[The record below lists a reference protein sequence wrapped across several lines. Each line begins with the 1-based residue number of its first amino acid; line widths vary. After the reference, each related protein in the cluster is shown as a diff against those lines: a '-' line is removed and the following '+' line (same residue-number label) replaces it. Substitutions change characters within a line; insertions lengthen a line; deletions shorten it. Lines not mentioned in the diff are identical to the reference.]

1 VLEVEMLARSLG
13 LLMLTSL
20 AFARPAAG
28 VDTRKPAAELS
39 AQEIQECV
47 QQNFPDDSMV
57 QTLKMVM
64 KDRMGVERLL
74 EAEMFWE
81 KDQGT
86 RLSKVLI
93 QFDNPPE
100 LRGAAVLVIEKTPA
114 NDMFMFLPEL
124 GKTRRITS
132 SMVSGNMM
140 GTDFTY
146 EDFARLQGMIG
157 NLSAERLADEQV
169 GGRAAFVTVSRPA
182 EGTDSD
188 YESIRAAVDQET
200 CVPLRVEFFQKGL
213 AEPAKVLTVDPAKV
227 AEVKSGWM
235 PRELRMEDLKGGTS
249 TSLVIEKLEVSVPIE
264 RKRFSQSEL
273 DKQGR
278 FGPAVSRY

>member
-1 VLEVEMLARSLG
+1 MLARALGSL
-13 LLMLTSL
+13 LLLS
-20 AFARPAAG
+20 FAAAPAAAD
-28 VDTRKPAAELS
+28 VETKKPPAAMS
-39 AQEIQECV
+39 AEEIQHCV
-47 QQNFPDDSMV
+47 QQNFPDDSMT
-57 QTLKMVM
+57 QTMKMVM

-81 KDQGT
+81 KDQAT
-86 RLSKVLI
+86 RLSKVLLK
-93 QFDNPPE
+93 FDNPPE
-100 LRGAAVLVIEKTPA
+100 LRGAAVLVIEKKPV

-157 NLSAERLADEQV
+157 HLDAERAADEQV
-169 GGRAAFVTVSRPA
+169 AGRAAFVTGARPA
-182 EGTDSD
+182 EGVESD
-188 YESIRAAVDQET
+188 YERIRSAIDQET

-213 AEPAKVLTVDPAKV
+213 AEPAKVLTIDPTRLA
-227 AEVKSGWM
+227 AVKSGWM
-235 PRELRMEDLKGGTS
+235 PRELRMEDVRGGTS
-249 TSLVIEKLEVSVPIE
+249 TNLVIDKLEVSVPID
-264 RKRFSQSEL
+264 RKLFSQSEL

>member
-1 VLEVEMLARSLG
+1 MLARALGSL
-13 LLMLTSL
+13 LLLS
-20 AFARPAAG
+20 FAAAPAAAD
-28 VDTRKPAAELS
+28 VETKKPAAAMS
-39 AQEIQECV
+39 AEEVQHCV
-47 QQNFPDDSMV
+47 QQNFPDDSMT
-57 QTLKMVM
+57 QTMKMVM

-81 KDQGT
+81 KDQTT
-86 RLSKVLI
+86 RLSKVLLK
-93 QFDNPPE
+93 FDNPPE
-100 LRGAAVLVIEKTPA
+100 LRGAAVLVIEKKPV

-157 NLSAERLADEQV
+157 HLEAERAADEQV
-169 GGRAAFVTVSRPA
+169 AGRTAFVTVSRPA
-182 EGTDSD
+182 EGVESD
-188 YESIRAAVDQET
+188 YERIRSAIDQET

-213 AEPAKVLTVDPAKV
+213 AEPAKVLTIDPTRLA
-227 AEVKSGWM
+227 AVKSGWM
-235 PRELRMEDLKGGTS
+235 PQELRMEDVRGGTS
-249 TSLVIEKLEVSVPIE
+249 TNLVIEKLEVSVPID
-264 RKRFSQSEL
+264 RKLFSQSEL